1 MKTGSG
7 RDFLHEEEFEN
18 PQLKDCGNRLLQF
31 FVPEKSSLY
40 LFYQQA
46 VITNQPLKKLGKQR
60 SFPEILE
67 N

>member
-1 MKTGSG
+1 METGSG
-7 RDFLHEEEFEN
+7 RNFLHEEEFEN
-18 PQLKDCGNRLLQF
+18 PQLENCGNRLLQF

-40 LFYQQA
+40 LFFQHA
-46 VITNQPLKKLGKQR
+46 VIANQPLKKLGIKR